1 MKIFCVLALCAL
13 PLLASPA
20 EFASRHA
27 ELQKL
32 VDDIATATL
41 QEFQSK
47 KLASNQLAIT
57 LVNLADGKPR
67 VGSYRGEEKIYPASV
82 VKLFYLAAAHRWL
95 EDGKLK
101 EAAELRRAMKDM
113 IVESSNDATHY
124 VLDGLSDTTGGPE
137 LPEAEMKLWGEKRNV
152 VNRYFASLGYTNIN
166 ANQKTWGDGPYG
178 RERIWVGEKYGNR
191 NALTTDATARLLAE
205 IVLGQCV
212 TSPRSAEMMKLLERD
227 RSKKSSD
234 ADDQTHGFTGI
245 GLPADAKLW
254 SKAGW
259 TSTTRHDAAYV
270 ELADGRKFVLVTFTK
285 DHANEREIIAFVARQ
300 VVARLP
306 GSR

>member
-1 MKIFCVLALCAL
+1 
-13 PLLASPA
+13 
-20 EFASRHA
+20 
-27 ELQKL
+27 
-32 VDDIATATL
+32 
-41 QEFQSK
+41 
-47 KLASNQLAIT
+47 
-57 LVNLADGKPR
+57 
-67 VGSYRGEEKIYPASV
+67 
-82 VKLFYLAAAHRWL
+82 
-95 EDGKLK
+95 
-101 EAAELRRAMKDM
+101 
-113 IVESSNDATHY
+113 
-124 VLDGLSDTTGGPE
+124 
-137 LPEAEMKLWGEKRNV
+137 

-191 NALTTDATARLLAE
+191 NALTTDATARLLTE
-205 IVLGQCV
+205 IVLGQYI
-212 TSPRSAEMMKLLERD
+212 TSTRSAEMMKLLERD
-227 RSKKSSD
+227 RSKRSSD

-300 VVARLP
+300 VVVRLP